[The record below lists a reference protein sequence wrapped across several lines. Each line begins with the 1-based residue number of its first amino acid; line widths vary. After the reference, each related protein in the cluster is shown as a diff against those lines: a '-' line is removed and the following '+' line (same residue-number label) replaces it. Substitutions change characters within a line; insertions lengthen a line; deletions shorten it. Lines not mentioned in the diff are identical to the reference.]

1 MINYIFGFIFIIG
14 LIYSILTNRIDVTIN
29 ALLETPKEA
38 LFLFLDIYVSLIFWG
53 GIIEICKQSGLLKII
68 TNYISILIK
77 PLFKK
82 LDKNSE
88 AIQYMSINI
97 VSNLLS
103 ISSLGSSFGFKAM
116 KELDKI
122 NNFDEVA
129 SEEMITF
136 LLINSS
142 GICMIP
148 TIVMSVRN
156 QFSSMNSAIIMPY
169 IMIVSTIVLVISLL
183 IDRMFRKNGKH
194 KLLHN

>member
-14 LIYSILTNRIDVTIN
+14 LIYSIFSNRIDITIN
-29 ALLETPKEA
+29 ALLQTPKEA
-38 LFLFLDIYVSLIFWG
+38 LILFLDIYVALIFWG
-53 GIIEICKQSGLLKII
+53 GIIEICKQSGLLRII

-82 LDKNSE
+82 LDKDSE
-88 AIQYMSINI
+88 AIQYMSVNI

-116 KELDKI
+116 KELDKL
-122 NNFDEVA
+122 NEYDEVA

-142 GICMIP
+142 GLCLIP
-148 TIVMSVRN
+148 TIVVSVRN
-156 QFSSMNSAIIMPY
+156 QFDSMNSAIIMPY
-169 IMIVSTIVLVISLL
+169 VMVVSSIVLVISLF
-183 IDRMFRKNGKH
+183 IDWMFRKNGKH
-194 KLLHN
+194 